1 MAKLVINHDKINHK
15 QMMELIELCP
25 FNAIEEKDGQ
35 TYINS
40 GCKMCKICVKSG
52 NGSIDF
58 VEDETIVSVNKK
70 LWDGITVYIDHFH
83 GEINPVSL
91 ELIGK
96 ARELAAEINHPVQ
109 AILIGSGLKEIAEEL
124 EHYGVDQIHV
134 YDYKELEHFKV
145 QNYTE
150 VFADYIN
157 KKKPS
162 SILVGATTLGRSL
175 APRVAARFRTG
186 LTADCTILNMKPN
199 TDLVQIRPAFGGNI
213 MAQIVTERHRPQLC
227 TVRAKIFDAPERSLE
242 KRGEIIN
249 QEIDVTKLSSKIQVL
264 DIVKKDKEVSIA
276 DAEVIVAVGRAIV
289 KEEDIK
295 MIQEFADLVEG
306 KIACTRPLIECGW
319 LSNKLQV
326 GLSGRTVKPRLLFAF
341 GIHGAVQFTA
351 GMNGSETIVAVNTDE
366 QAPIFDVAHYG
377 IVGDLYNVIPK
388 LTEEIKKARKITF

>member
-15 QMMELIELCP
+15 KMMELIELCP
-25 FNAIEEKDGQ
+25 FNAIEEQEGQ

-40 GCKMCKICVKSG
+40 GCKMCKLCVKNG
-52 NGSIDF
+52 NGSIEF
-58 VEDETIVSVNKK
+58 VEDETVTSVNKK
-70 LWDGITVYIDHFH
+70 LWKGITVYIDHFN
-83 GEINPVSL
+83 GVINPVSL

-96 ARELAAEINHPVQ
+96 ARELAGIISHPVQ
-109 AILIGSGLKEIAEEL
+109 AILIGSDIKKIAEEL
-124 EHYGVDQIHV
+124 EHYGVDEIHV

-150 VFADYIN
+150 VFADYIH

-175 APRVAARFRTG
+175 APRIAARFRTG
-186 LTADCTILNMKPN
+186 LTADCTILKMKPN

-227 TVRAKIFDAPERSLE
+227 TVRAKIFDAPERVTE
-242 KRGEIIN
+242 KKGKIIDH
-249 QEIDVTKLSSKIQVL
+249 EIDIKKLNSEIQVL

-276 DAEVIVAVGRAIV
+276 DAEVIVAVGRGIK
-289 KEEDIK
+289 KEEDIE
-295 MIQEFADLVEG
+295 MIKEFADLVDG

-351 GMNGSETIVAVNTDE
+351 GMNGAETIVAVNTDE
-366 QAPIFDVAHYG
+366 QASIFDVAHYG
-377 IVGDLYNVIPK
+377 IVGDLYKIIPK
-388 LTEEIKKARKITF
+388 LTEEIKKDRRITF